1 MLGAVPSTPPA
12 VVHVLEEDPG
22 LGAALG
28 AADRAAA
35 TERLVATEL
44 HVPRGGWEGDH
55 ALGTR
60 AGDLGFLVLD
70 GLLVRRTELGRHAFL
85 ELLGSGDL
93 VRPWDV
99 DEPGAAP
106 VAASTCWRIAE
117 ASRFAVLDA
126 RFAAAAGRF
135 PPLTAAL
142 LSRVVRR
149 AHLLATLLAVASM
162 PRLDA
167 RLLTVLWQLADRWGR
182 VGHEGTVVPMRLT
195 HETLAGLVGA
205 QRPSVTT
212 ALRALERRELVR
224 RGEGGGWVLLGD
236 PPDDPER
243 AVGE

>member
-1 MLGAVPSTPPA
+1 M

-28 AADRAAA
+28 AGDRAAA
-35 TERLVATEL
+35 TERLVAPEL
-44 HVPRGGWEGDH
+44 RLPRGRWDGDGP
-55 ALGTR
+55 LGQR
-60 AGDLGFLVLD
+60 AGDLGFLILE
-70 GLLVRRTELGRHAFL
+70 GLLVRRIELGRHVFV

-93 VRPWDV
+93 VRPWDFE
-99 DEPGAAP
+99 DAGGAP
-106 VAASTCWRIAE
+106 VAAAARWRIAE
-117 ASRFAVLDA
+117 TARLAVLDA

-135 PPLTAAL
+135 PALTAAM
-142 LSRVVRR
+142 LSRVVAR
-149 AHLLATLLAVASM
+149 AQWLATLLAVTSM

-182 VGHEGTVVPMRLT
+182 VGREGTIVPMRLT

-212 ALRALERRELVR
+212 ALRALERRDLVR
-224 RGEGGGWVLLGD
+224 RAEAGGWLLLGD

-243 AVGE
+243 AVEE